1 MTDNLMDARLA
12 TSAPISPG
20 LVFLLAAS
28 AGIVVANIYYAQP
41 LIGLIGPAI
50 HLAPWAASLIVTL
63 TQLGYALGLVFLVPL
78 GDLLENRSLIVTTI
92 ACSVLALA
100 LAAMAP
106 NGTIFLIAAGLIGL
120 SSVSVQMLVP
130 MAAQL
135 APDASR
141 GQVVGNVMAGLLLGI
156 LLARPVASMMAASFG
171 WRAVFAASAMLV
183 AIQAA
188 ILRFALP
195 ERSPTSRETY
205 AGLLRSLGTLLIQTP
220 VLQRRSA
227 YQAAAFAAFSLF
239 WTASP
244 LLLAQQFGYSQRGI
258 ALFALV
264 GAAGALA
271 APIAGRLADAGYG
284 GRGTSLSLLAVA
296 SSFVV
301 AAGGAAL
308 HSVPLLAAAGVLLDA
323 GVQSNLVFS
332 QRTIYAM
339 APAIR
344 SRLNGIFMAL
354 FFLGGAAGSAI
365 ASILFLHAGWNGICS
380 IGALLALA
388 AIGFYATEQ
397 LKN

>member
-1 MTDNLMDARLA
+1 MDARLA
-12 TSAPISPG
+12 TSPTISAG

-50 HLAPWAASLIVTL
+50 HLEPWAASLIVTL

-78 GDLLENRSLIVTTI
+78 GDLFENRSLIVTTI
-92 ACSVLALA
+92 AGSVLALA

-156 LLARPVASMMAASFG
+156 LLARPVASMIAASFG

-195 ERSPTSRETY
+195 ERSPKNRETY
-205 AGLLRSLGTLLIQTP
+205 GGLLRSLGTLLIQTP

-271 APIAGRLADAGYG
+271 APIAGRLADAGCG
-284 GRGTSLSLLAVA
+284 GRGTILSLLAVA

-365 ASILFLHAGWNGICS
+365 ASILFLHAGWNGICG

-388 AIGFYATEQ
+388 AIGFYATER